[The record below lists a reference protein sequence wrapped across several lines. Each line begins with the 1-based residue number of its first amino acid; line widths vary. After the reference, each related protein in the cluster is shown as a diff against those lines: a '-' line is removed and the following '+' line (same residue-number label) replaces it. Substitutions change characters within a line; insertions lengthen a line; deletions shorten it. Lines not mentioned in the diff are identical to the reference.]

1 MEKTTEKMRTND
13 KYKIAVLFCGG
24 CNPYF
29 DRAKLYEDVK
39 TDFSMI
45 CDFESYQED
54 NRYDIVLLIN
64 GCSSECLME
73 ADYSGRLVVINDKNH
88 ADYKT
93 IIQAA
98 LDQIKMK

>member
-1 MEKTTEKMRTND
+1 MKE
-13 KYKIAVLFCGG
+13 KYKVALRFCGG

-39 TDFSMI
+39 AEFSAT

-54 NRYDIVLLIN
+54 GKYDIVLLIN

-73 ADYSGRLVVINDKNH
+73 SDYSADLVVIHDRNYTNFK
-88 ADYKT
+88 AVV
-93 IIQAA
+93 QSA
-98 LDQIKMK
+98 LDRIKKQILN